1 MALQPSQSVGIGLA
15 TAGLVLAIHSQAT
28 PTMADIRVGAPN
40 DDQVD
45 RGERAA
51 SWLSVGVVSAI
62 SLLTKDP
69 TIFIIGGAAT
79 VAMAWWTRHS
89 NALNPLI
96 GVASQEGMSQ
106 RVDLRALSQGP
117 GETEDSN
124 LGAGDESVVGF

>member
-28 PTMADIRVGAPN
+28 PTMADIRIGSPN
-40 DDQVD
+40 DDQID

-51 SWLSVGVVSAI
+51 SWLSVGVVATI

-96 GVASQEGMSQ
+96 GAASQEGMAQ
-106 RVDLRALSQGP
+106 RVDLNAITSSPDEVESGNM
-117 GETEDSN
+117 GE
-124 LGAGDESVVGF
+124 ESVVGF

>member
-28 PTMADIRVGAPN
+28 PSMADIRVGAPN
-40 DDQVD
+40 DDQID
-45 RGERAA
+45 RSERAA
-51 SWLSVGVVSAI
+51 SWMSVGIVSAI

-79 VAMAWWTRHS
+79 VAMAWWTRHG

-96 GVASQEGMSQ
+96 GAASMEGMGQ
-106 RVDLRALSQGP
+106 RVDLQALSTNPEEVDAGNM
-117 GETEDSN
+117 GDDS
-124 LGAGDESVVGF
+124 AIGF

>member
-28 PTMADIRVGAPN
+28 PTMADIRIGQPN
-40 DDQVD
+40 DDQID

-51 SWLSVGVVSAI
+51 SWMSVGVVSAI

-79 VAMAWWTRHS
+79 IAMAWWTRHS
-89 NALNPLI
+89 NAINPLL
-96 GVASQEGMSQ
+96 GFASQEGAAS
-106 RVDLRALSQGP
+106 RVDLGALSTNP
-117 GETEDSN
+117 EEVADEN
-124 LGAGDESVVGF
+124 FGDASGF

>member
-28 PTMADIRVGAPN
+28 PTMADIRVGSPN
-40 DDQVD
+40 DDQID

-69 TIFIIGGAAT
+69 TIFIIGGMAT

-96 GVASQEGMSQ
+96 GMASQEGMAS
-106 RVDLRALSQGP
+106 RVDLAAVASEP
-117 GETEDSN
+117 GEVGEGN
-124 LGAGDESVVGF
+124 MGDDSVVGF

>member
-28 PTMADIRVGAPN
+28 PTMADIRVGQPG
-40 DDQVD
+40 DDQID

-51 SWLSVGVVSAI
+51 TWLSVGVVSAI

-69 TIFIIGGAAT
+69 TIFIIGGLST

-89 NALNPLI
+89 NALNPLV
-96 GVASQEGMSQ
+96 GLASDNGMSQ
-106 RVDLRALSQGP
+106 RVDLAAVATDPDDVESG
-117 GETEDSN
+117 N
-124 LGAGDESVVGF
+124 MGDESVVGF

>member
-28 PTMADIRVGAPN
+28 PTMADIRVGQPN
-40 DDQVD
+40 DDQID

-51 SWLSVGVVSAI
+51 SWMSVGVVSAI

-79 VAMAWWTRHS
+79 IAMAWWTRHS
-89 NALNPLI
+89 NVLNPLI
-96 GVASQEGMSQ
+96 GMASMEGAQQ
-106 RVDLRALSQGP
+106 RVDLQALSTNPEEVESGNM
-117 GETEDSN
+117 GED
-124 LGAGDESVVGF
+124 SVVGF

>member
-40 DDQVD
+40 DDQID

-69 TIFIIGGAAT
+69 TIFIIGGMAT

-96 GVASQEGMSQ
+96 GMASQEGMAS
-106 RVDLRALSQGP
+106 RVDLAAVASEP
-117 GETEDSN
+117 GEVGEGNMADDS
-124 LGAGDESVVGF
+124 LVGGF

>member
-28 PTMADIRVGAPN
+28 PTMADIRVGQPN

-51 SWLSVGVVSAI
+51 SWLSVGIVSAI

-89 NALNPLI
+89 NAVNPLI
-96 GVASQEGMSQ
+96 GLASSEGMSQ
-106 RVDLRALSQGP
+106 RVDLRALGQEP

-124 LGAGDESVVGF
+124 LGGGDESVVGF